1 MIKQP
6 FYGLF
11 LCGINKRYADVGTA
25 CVGIEGIN
33 TVIRLDK
40 KYWSTRTENQR
51 LATIMHELLHIML
64 YHVSDYKYWKSSCK
78 DPDTLN
84 IALD

>member
-33 TVIRLDK
+33 TVIRLLTDDVCILWCELDGPWK
-40 KYWSTRTENQR
+40 FKARAKLMRALPLLYMYYITE
-51 LATIMHELLHIML
+51 
-64 YHVSDYKYWKSSCK
+64 
-78 DPDTLN
+78 
-84 IALD
+84 